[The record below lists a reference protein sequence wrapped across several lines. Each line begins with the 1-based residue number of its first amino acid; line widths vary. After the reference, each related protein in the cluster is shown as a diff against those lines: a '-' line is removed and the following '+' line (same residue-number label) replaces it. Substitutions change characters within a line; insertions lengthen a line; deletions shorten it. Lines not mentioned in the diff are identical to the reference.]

1 MAYTREVTRTKQAG
15 VTSSGK
21 QVVRHQ
27 VEVSTME
34 GMTSTLKSLVLFAFG
49 AIEVLLMFRIIL
61 KVLGAN
67 PSSGFVA
74 FIYNTSTIFEYPFR
88 GIFPSGV
95 TDGLVVT
102 SVLEPSSIV
111 AVFVYAVVAVAIEG
125 LIGILSRSSDE

>member
-27 VEVSTME
+27 VQVSTME
-34 GMTSTLKSLVLFAFG
+34 GMTSTIKSLVLFAFG
-49 AIEVLLMFRIIL
+49 AIEVLLLFRIIL

-67 PSSGFVA
+67 PSSGFVS
-74 FIYNTSTIFEYPFR
+74 FIYNFSMIFEYPFR

-95 TDGLVVT
+95 TEGLVVT

-111 AVFVYAVVAVAIEG
+111 AVFVYAVIAIAIEG